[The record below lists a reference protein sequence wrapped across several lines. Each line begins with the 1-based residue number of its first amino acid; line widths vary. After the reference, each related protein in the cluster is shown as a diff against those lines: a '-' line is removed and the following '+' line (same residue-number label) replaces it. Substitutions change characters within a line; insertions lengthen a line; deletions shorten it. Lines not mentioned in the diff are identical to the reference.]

1 MTDQDR
7 SGFSGSSA
15 PLSPGDTGESAT
27 TGGEFGAEWREAS
40 GEQPTTTAT
49 GGLGQGSSGRP
60 ASTEPTSTGR
70 AGTGQAAKDEATHV
84 AQSAASNAQD
94 VAGVARD
101 RARDVTSTAKEQ
113 ARSTGT
119 EAKQQARTLYEQ
131 GRREI
136 SDQAGKQQERLAG
149 GMRSVSS
156 ELSSMADASQE
167 QGLASTVTRQ
177 VADYLGR
184 AGVWLEDRDP
194 SQVMDEVSAYARRHP
209 VSFMA
214 IAAGLGLLV
223 GRVARGA
230 KDASSAEDG
239 TADLTGGATTSRYG
253 ADEQTGVSSAS
264 TGAAYPTTA
273 EGMGETYAG
282 TAATAATYPTA
293 AGSSATTYPSTAGTT
308 GEPYPTTPETTGGS
322 PTASWTTAQADPA
335 TEPPTSSGDRS

>member
-7 SGFSGSSA
+7 SGLSGSSA
-15 PLSPGDTGESAT
+15 PLSPADAGESAT
-27 TGGEFGAEWREAS
+27 AADVFGAEWREAS
-40 GEQPTTTAT
+40 GGQPTTTVT
-49 GGLGQGSSGRP
+49 GGLGQSSSGRP
-60 ASTEPTSTGR
+60 ATTEDTG
-70 AGTGQAAKDEATHV
+70 AGTGQAAKEEATHV

-94 VAGVARD
+94 VAGVASD
-101 RARDVTSTAKEQ
+101 RARDVTNTAKEQ

-167 QGLASTVTRQ
+167 QGLASTLTRQ

-194 SQVMDEVSAYARRHP
+194 SQVMDEVSSYARRHP

-230 KDASSAEDG
+230 KDASSAQDG
-239 TADLTGGATTSRYG
+239 GDLTGGATTSRYG

-273 EGMGETYAG
+273 EGIGETYAS
-282 TAATAATYPTA
+282 TAAKAATYPTT